1 MSFIVDDIVRKQGKI
16 IKVSLV
22 PIISIKN
29 DFLNLN
35 DGVELVAIPK
45 SKPKAGGCTLLEPGQ
60 VYKHEKETALNVQV
74 GGGHYKDMKIQPIEY
89 IVANN
94 IPFPEGSAIK
104 YLSRWRKKGGIED
117 LKKAKHFID
126 LLIQLEEEASNG

>member
-22 PIISIKN
+22 PIFSMKN
-29 DFLNLN
+29 DCLDLN
-35 DGVELVAIPK
+35 DGVDLTRISKGPYAGGAKVIKHGQTLAIPQE
-45 SKPKAGGCTLLEPGQ
+45 S
-60 VYKHEKETALNVQV
+60 ALNVQV